1 MRSGG
6 NTISPSSTRTQ
17 LNVLE
22 LINTKNIYKLLITED
37 LKWWRRGSRTPV
49 RKALRHE
56 AYMLSSIPL
65 GSPAALRMSK
75 KRGRLVRWFSP
86 SLTDRKARTSSLCD
100 ASDRPMSKAGEAAT

>member
-1 MRSGG
+1 MVEAGES
-6 NTISPSSTRTQ
+6 N
-17 LNVLE
+17 
-22 LINTKNIYKLLITED
+22 
-37 LKWWRRGSRTPV
+37 PV

-75 KRGRLVRWFSP
+75 KRGRLVDGSRP

-100 ASDRPMSKAGEAAT
+100 ASDRAMSKAGKRQLNY